1 MKPLSFSLNLQLPLP
16 SPDDKRA
23 DVERLRETAGIKER
37 HIKNLHVPL
46 ELMRALPT
54 ALREKNFSIKPV
66 FGITGPCTGLLEIDS
81 EQVFGI
87 AVDIGTT
94 NIVASLFD
102 LKSIKKISEKNMTNP
117 QTVYGDDILSRMHFA
132 MSRGVEELQRAVIG
146 GLNSIIASLVDD
158 AKIKTP
164 EVFAVSVASNTAM
177 THLLLGLDVSN
188 IPVEP
193 YIPVVHSPDFL
204 KAGEIDLAVNPEA
217 TVYIFPNAGS
227 YVGGDISS
235 GILSIGIHKAE
246 APTVLIDA
254 GTNAEIVVGMKD
266 WLFVG
271 AGAAGP
277 ALEGGIFSAGMR
289 AQSGAICRIDI
300 DSVTHEVK
308 YKTIGDALPA
318 GICGSGVIDLIA
330 ELFEKGII
338 DTMGR
343 FRETA
348 GVMETENGPSF
359 IVVRTERTTI
369 EVSEREVN
377 NFLRSKAAMFTSLH
391 VLLKSLG
398 LGFRDIDKIFIA
410 GALGSGVRIRKAIGI
425 GMLPDIPVE
434 KYIPANNSSLSGAEL
449 LLTNGGLYR
458 EVEKIRSMITYR
470 EMNTDAEFMK
480 EFPDALFL
488 PHLNPDIL
496 TNG

>member
-23 DVERLRETAGIKER
+23 DVERLGETSDIKD
-37 HIKNLHVPL
+37 LHVPL

-54 ALREKNFSIKPV
+54 VLREKNFSIKPV
-66 FGITGPCTGLLEIDS
+66 FGITGPCTRLLEIDT

-87 AVDIGTT
+87 AIDIGTT

-102 LKSIKKISEKNMTNP
+102 LKSIKKISEKSMTNP

-132 MSRGVEELQRAVIG
+132 MSRGVDELQRAVIG
-146 GLNSIIASLVDD
+146 GLNSIIASLADD
-158 AKIKTP
+158 AKIKTQGI
-164 EVFAVSVASNTAM
+164 FAVTVASNTAM

-204 KAGEIDLAVNPEA
+204 KAGELDLAANPEA
-217 TVYIFPNAGS
+217 VVYTFPNAGS
-227 YVGGDISS
+227 YVGGDIIS
-235 GILSIGIHKAE
+235 GILSLGIHKAE
-246 APTVLIDA
+246 TPTVLIDV

-277 ALEGGIFSAGMR
+277 ALEGGVLSAGMR
-289 AQSGAICRIDI
+289 AQPGAIYRIEI
-300 DSVTHEVK
+300 DPVTHEVK
-308 YKTIGDALPA
+308 NKTIGDALPA

-330 ELFEKGII
+330 EMFEKGII
-338 DTMGR
+338 DSMGR
-343 FRETA
+343 FRDTA
-348 GVMETENGPSF
+348 GVVRTENGPSF
-359 IVVRTERTTI
+359 VVVHTERATI
-369 EVSEREVN
+369 EVSEREID

-398 LGFRDIDKIFIA
+398 LGFRDIDRFYIA
-410 GALGSGVRIRKAIGI
+410 GALGTGVRVRKAIGI

-449 LLTNGGLYR
+449 LLTNGELHR

-470 EMNTDAEFMK
+470 EMNTDTEFMK